1 MTSVAEPSSTQGR
14 MRALFVSDVHLQES
28 MPATTAAFLRFL
40 HQQATQADALYILGD
55 LFEYWAGDDDIDAP
69 LHRQI
74 IEALRALHD
83 KGTALFWI
91 GGNRDFLIGSGFAEA
106 SGCGLLNDGSV
117 VQIAGK
123 NFVLAHG
130 DAQCTD
136 DVDYIAFRKQVRQT
150 DWQQRFL
157 TQPLEQRKTIISG
170 MRAQSRTAQRYKAAQ
185 IMDVNPDAIDHLFD
199 ESGANVMIHGHTHRP
214 ALHVTG
220 TGKNQRIRVVL
231 PDWDWDEDNHDT
243 LLSLSPIRSDVTP
256 RGGWVGIDD
265 SGNLSRFDCV
275 GNLLA

>member
-1 MTSVAEPSSTQGR
+1 
-14 MRALFVSDVHLQES
+14 MRALFVSDVHLQDS

-55 LFEYWAGDDDIDAP
+55 LFEYWAGDDDIEAP

-74 IEALRALHD
+74 IDALRALHD

-91 GGNRDFLIGSGFAEA
+91 GGNRDFLIGTGFAEA
-106 SGCGLLNDGSV
+106 SGCRLLNDGCV

-123 NFVLAHG
+123 NIVLAHG

-136 DVDYIAFRKQVRQT
+136 DVDYIAFRKQVRES

-157 TQPLEQRKTIISG
+157 SQPLEKRKTIING
-170 MRAQSRTAQRYKAAQ
+170 MRTQSRTAQRAKAAQ
-185 IMDVNPDAIDHLFD
+185 IMDVNPDAIEHLFD
-199 ESGANVMIHGHTHRP
+199 ESGTTMMIHGHTHRP

-220 TGKNQRIRVVL
+220 TGENQRVRVVL
-231 PDWDWDEDNHDT
+231 PDWDCDADNHEAS
-243 LLSLSPIRSDVTP
+243 LSLRSSLPGGDVTP
-256 RGGWVGIDD
+256 RGGWVGIDNA
-265 SGNLSRFDCV
+265 GTLLRFDCV
-275 GNLLA
+275 GNLLT